1 MALLFHKSNKKTENH
16 LSTNYKKQKPAKTT
30 QKTSGVV
37 EYKQIKFNQILFMSS
52 KNYLRFFQFGV
63 IASLLIVFFTFPQLL
78 FPFISSKQIS
88 FNLLMEF
95 LLPFFLILMLKAPE
109 LRPRRSWIIY
119 GLLAYFAVILVT
131 CFTGVD
137 FNLSFWGNTERMLGF
152 FHIFHFFLLY
162 LYIITAFRDKN
173 SWYLLLSSSV
183 VVASIEAMVVL
194 SKIAYGTIGNTAYV
208 SGYLIFNI
216 YFSAML
222 FVRTKDK
229 NLRWLWFLPI
239 ILMLFAFNRSNTS
252 GAIIGLGIS
261 IITATFLFGLFAKA
275 KKIRRGSLITFC
287 ALLAG
292 VILLFSQWQQPWFQN
307 NTRLRNLTSSKTTFQ
322 TRLVSWEGAVKD
334 FKNHPWLGVGFGNYA
349 NVFDRQF
356 NPRFYNYSRS
366 ETYFDRA
373 HNNIFDI
380 ASTTGAIGLLA
391 YLSIFFFAVREL
403 WIVIK
408 KDEAKIGWTEK
419 GRKNIEVI
427 LLFCLLIAY
436 FIQNLA
442 VFDSLVTYVGLMIT
456 LGLIAYHY
464 SSLEPEKAAVKSRLS
479 SGWEVGGIIGG
490 LIMIL
495 IIANYC
501 NLMPYRIFKK
511 TIIGYAQISAGRTW
525 EGYQTYQETFKTPH
539 PLARDP
545 KTTFIR
551 LISSNPQTLLSLSG
565 EERADVLSYAVQL
578 SEENLA
584 ENPQDSLKNLEFAQL
599 MSVVASFQNENS
611 ANQKEYQQK
620 ALEAVNQSIT
630 SSPGRAALY
639 FVKGQIL
646 AIEGDYQKAEEV
658 MKEGIDLNPKY
669 PEGYCRLSS
678 FYNSQKRSDEALATF
693 QQCADLDGLEYA
705 TTPSILMNAASS
717 SLASE
722 DYERG
727 IKYAKRLTELSPN
740 DYRLYINLAK
750 MYEGAERFEEA
761 IATAIQIAKLEPELA
776 TATEDYI
783 NQLQLGVSASE

>member
-1 MALLFHKSNKKTENH
+1 
-16 LSTNYKKQKPAKTT
+16 
-30 QKTSGVV
+30 
-37 EYKQIKFNQILFMSS
+37 MSS
-52 KNYLRFFQFGV
+52 KNYLRLFQFGV
-63 IASLLIVFFTFPQLL
+63 IASLLIVFFSFPQLL

-88 FNLLMEF
+88 FNILMEL

-109 LRPRRSWIIY
+109 LRPRRSLVIY
-119 GLLAYFAVILVT
+119 SLLAYFAVILLT

-183 VVASIEAMVVL
+183 VVASVEALIVL

-261 IITATFLFGLFAKA
+261 IIAATFLFGLFAKA
-275 KKIRRGSLITFC
+275 KKVRRISLITFC

-307 NTRLRNLTSSKTTFQ
+307 NTRLRNLTSSKATFQ

-356 NPRFYNYSRS
+356 NPRFYDYSRS

-373 HNNIFDI
+373 HNNVFDI
-380 ASTTGAIGLLA
+380 VSTTGAIGLVA
-391 YLSIFFFAVREL
+391 YLSIFFFAIREL
-403 WIVIK
+403 WITIK
-408 KDEAKIGWTEK
+408 KDDSKIGWNEK

-464 SSLEPEKAAVKSRLS
+464 CSLEPEKPASKSRLS
-479 SGWEVGGIIGG
+479 SGLETGGIIGG

-495 IIANYC
+495 IISNYC
-501 NLMPYRIFKK
+501 NFMPYRIFSK
-511 TIIGYAQISAGRTW
+511 TIIGYAQISGGQVW
-525 EGYQTYQETFKTPH
+525 NGYQTYKEAFSTPH

-551 LISSNPQTLLSLSG
+551 LISSNPQALLSLSG
-565 EERADVLSYAVQL
+565 EDRAEVLSYTVQL

-599 MSVVASFQNENS
+599 MSVVASFQNKDS
-611 ANQKEYQQK
+611 DNQKEYQRK
-620 ALEAVNQSIT
+620 ALEAIDQSII

-646 AIEGDYQKAEEV
+646 AVNGDYENAEAV
-658 MKEGIDLNPKY
+658 MKEGINLNPKY

-678 FYNSQKRSDEALATF
+678 FYNAQKKDNEAVAYF
-693 QQCADLDGLEYA
+693 QKCADLDGLEYA
-705 TTPSILMNAASS
+705 TIPALLMDAASS
-717 SLASE
+717 SLAVG
-722 DYERG
+722 DYEQG
-727 IKYAKRLTELSPN
+727 AKYAKRLTELVPD

-750 MYEGAERFEEA
+750 MYEGAGRFEEA
-761 IATAIQIAKLEPELA
+761 IAAAVQVAKLEPELA
-776 TATEDYI
+776 TATEEYI
-783 NQLQLGVSASE
+783 NQLQLGISSVK

>member
-1 MALLFHKSNKKTENH
+1 
-16 LSTNYKKQKPAKTT
+16 
-30 QKTSGVV
+30 
-37 EYKQIKFNQILFMSS
+37 MSS
-52 KNYLRFFQFGV
+52 KNYLRLFQGGV
-63 IASLLIVFFTFPQLL
+63 IASLLVVFFVFSNLL

-88 FNLLMEF
+88 FNVLMEL

-109 LRPRRSWIIY
+109 LRPRRSLIIY
-119 GLLAYFAVILVT
+119 GLIAYFAVILLT

-183 VVASIEAMVVL
+183 AVASIEAIVVL
-194 SKIAYGTIGNTAYV
+194 SKLAYGTIGNTAYV

-229 NLRWLWFLPI
+229 KLRWLWALPI

-275 KKIRRGSLITFC
+275 KKIRRSSLITFGV
-287 ALLAG
+287 LLIG

-307 NTRLRNLTSSKTTFQ
+307 NTRLRNLTSAKTTFQ
-322 TRLVSWEGAVKD
+322 TRLVSWEGAIKD
-334 FKNHPWLGVGFGNYA
+334 FKYHPWLGVGFGNYA

-380 ASTTGAIGLLA
+380 VSTTGAIGLVA
-391 YLSIFFFAVREL
+391 YLSIFFFAIREL
-403 WIVIK
+403 WIVLK
-408 KDEAKIGWTEK
+408 RENSHIGWNEK

-464 SSLEPEKAAVKSRLS
+464 CSLEPEEPAKKNRLS
-479 SGWEVGGIIGG
+479 SGAEVGGIIGG
-490 LIMIL
+490 LIMML
-495 IIANYC
+495 IITNYC
-501 NLMPYRIFKK
+501 NLMPYRIFSQ
-511 TIIGYAQISAGRTW
+511 TIVAYAQISGGQFW
-525 EGYQTYQETFKTPH
+525 NGYQSYQEAFKNPH

-545 KTTFIR
+545 KTTFVR
-551 LISSNPQTLLSLSG
+551 LVSGNPQAVATLSG
-565 EERADVLSYAVQL
+565 EKRADVLSYAVQL

-599 MSVVASFQNENS
+599 MELVSDFQNEGS
-611 ANQKEYQQK
+611 VNQKEYHQK
-620 ALEAVNQSIT
+620 AIKAVEQAIT

-646 AIEGDYQKAEEV
+646 ATGGDYQGAEST
-658 MKEGIDLNPKY
+658 MKEGIALNPKY
-669 PEGYCRLSS
+669 PEGYCRLSAL
-678 FYNSQKRSDEALATF
+678 YNSQKRTEEAMTAF
-693 QQCADLDGLEYA
+693 GKCAELDGLEYA

-717 SLASE
+717 SLANKN
-722 DYERG
+722 YEQG
-727 IKYAKRLTELSPN
+727 IKYTKRLTELAPN
-740 DYRLYINLAK
+740 DYRLFINLAK
-750 MYEGAERFEEA
+750 MYEGAGYFEQA
-761 IATAIQIAKLEPELA
+761 IAAAAQVAKLEPDLA
-776 TATEDYI
+776 TATEAYI
-783 NQLQLGVSASE
+783 SQLQLGISAVK

>member
-1 MALLFHKSNKKTENH
+1 
-16 LSTNYKKQKPAKTT
+16 
-30 QKTSGVV
+30 
-37 EYKQIKFNQILFMSS
+37 MSS
-52 KNYLRFFQFGV
+52 KNYLRLFRGGV
-63 IASLLIVFFTFPQLL
+63 IASLLVVFFVFSNLL

-88 FNLLMEF
+88 FNVLMEL

-109 LRPRRSWIIY
+109 LRPRRSLIIY
-119 GLLAYFAVILVT
+119 GLIAYFAVILLT

-183 VVASIEAMVVL
+183 VVASIEAIVVL
-194 SKIAYGTIGNTAYV
+194 SKLAYGTIGNTAYV

-216 YFSAML
+216 YFAAML

-229 NLRWLWFLPI
+229 NLRWLWALPI
-239 ILMLFAFNRSNTS
+239 VLMLFAFNRSNTS

-261 IITATFLFGLFAKA
+261 IIVATFLFGLFAKA
-275 KKIRRGSLITFC
+275 KKIRRSSLIIFGT
-287 ALLAG
+287 LLIG

-307 NTRLRNLTSSKTTFQ
+307 NTRLRNLTSAKTTFQ

-380 ASTTGAIGLLA
+380 VSTTGTIGLVA
-391 YLSIFFFAVREL
+391 YLSIFFFAIREL
-403 WIVIK
+403 WIVLK
-408 KDEAKIGWTEK
+408 REDSHIGWSEK
-419 GRKNIEVI
+419 GRKNIEII

-464 SSLEPEKAAVKSRLS
+464 SSLELEELAKKNRLS
-479 SGWEVGGIIGG
+479 GGAEAGGIIGG

-495 IIANYC
+495 IITNYC
-501 NLMPYRIFKK
+501 NLMPYRIFSK
-511 TIIGYAQISAGRTW
+511 TIIAYAQISAGQFW
-525 EGYQTYQETFKTPH
+525 NGYQTYQEAFKNPH
-539 PLARDP
+539 PLARDA

-551 LISSNPQTLLSLSG
+551 LVSGNPQAVATLSG
-565 EERADVLSYAVQL
+565 EQRADVLSYAVQL

-599 MSVVASFQNENS
+599 MEMVSDFQNEGS
-611 ANQKEYQQK
+611 ANQKEYHQK
-620 ALEAVNQSIT
+620 AIKAVNQAIT

-646 AIEGDYQKAEEV
+646 AAGGDYQGAEST
-658 MKEGIDLNPKY
+658 MKEGIAMNPKY
-669 PEGYCRLSS
+669 PEGYCRLSAL
-678 FYNSQKRSDEALATF
+678 YNSQKRTAEAMAVF
-693 QQCADLDGLEYA
+693 EKCAELDGLEYA

-717 SLASE
+717 SLANK
-722 DYERG
+722 DYEQG
-727 IKYAKRLTELSPN
+727 IKYTKRLIELAPN
-740 DYRLYINLAK
+740 DYRLFINLAK
-750 MYEGAERFEEA
+750 MYEGAGYFEEA
-761 IATAIQIAKLEPELA
+761 IAAATQVAKLEPDLA
-776 TATEDYI
+776 TATEAYI
-783 NQLQLGVSASE
+783 SQLQLGISAVK

>member
-1 MALLFHKSNKKTENH
+1 
-16 LSTNYKKQKPAKTT
+16 
-30 QKTSGVV
+30 
-37 EYKQIKFNQILFMSS
+37 MSS
-52 KNYLRFFQFGV
+52 KNYLRLFQFGV
-63 IASLLIVFFTFPQLL
+63 IASLLIVFFSFPQLL

-88 FNLLMEF
+88 FNILMEL

-109 LRPRRSWIIY
+109 LRPRRSLVIY
-119 GLLAYFAVILVT
+119 SLLAYFAVILLT

-183 VVASIEAMVVL
+183 VVASVEALIVL

-261 IITATFLFGLFAKA
+261 IIAATFLFGLFAKA
-275 KKIRRGSLITFC
+275 KKVRRISLITFC

-307 NTRLRNLTSSKTTFQ
+307 NTRLRNLTSSKATFQ

-356 NPRFYNYSRS
+356 NPRFYDYSRS

-373 HNNIFDI
+373 HNNVFDI
-380 ASTTGAIGLLA
+380 VSTTGAIGLVA
-391 YLSIFFFAVREL
+391 YLSIFFFAIREL
-403 WIVIK
+403 WITIK
-408 KDEAKIGWTEK
+408 KDDSKIGWSEK
-419 GRKNIEVI
+419 GRKNIEII

-464 SSLEPEKAAVKSRLS
+464 SSLEPEKPASKSRLS
-479 SGWEVGGIIGG
+479 SGLETGGIIGG
-490 LIMIL
+490 LVMIL
-495 IIANYC
+495 IISNYC
-501 NLMPYRIFKK
+501 NFMPYRIFSK
-511 TIIGYAQISAGRTW
+511 TIIGYAQISGGQVW
-525 EGYQTYQETFKTPH
+525 NGYQTYKEAFSTPH

-551 LISSNPQTLLSLSG
+551 LISSNPQALLSLSG
-565 EERADVLSYAVQL
+565 EDRAEVLSYTVQL

-599 MSVVASFQNENS
+599 MSVVASFQNKGS
-611 ANQKEYQQK
+611 DNQKEYQRK
-620 ALEAVNQSIT
+620 ALEAVNQSIA

-646 AIEGDYQKAEEV
+646 AVNGDYENAEAV
-658 MKEGIDLNPKY
+658 MKEGINLNPKY

-678 FYNSQKRSDEALATF
+678 FYNAQKKDNEAVAYF
-693 QQCADLDGLEYA
+693 QKCADLDGLEYA
-705 TTPSILMNAASS
+705 TIPSLLMDAASS
-717 SLASE
+717 SLAVG
-722 DYERG
+722 DYEQG
-727 IKYAKRLTELSPN
+727 TKYAKRLTELAPN

-750 MYEGAERFEEA
+750 MYEGAGRFEEA
-761 IATAIQIAKLEPELA
+761 IAAAVQVAKLEPELA
-776 TATEDYI
+776 TATEEYI
-783 NQLQLGVSASE
+783 NQLQLGISAIK